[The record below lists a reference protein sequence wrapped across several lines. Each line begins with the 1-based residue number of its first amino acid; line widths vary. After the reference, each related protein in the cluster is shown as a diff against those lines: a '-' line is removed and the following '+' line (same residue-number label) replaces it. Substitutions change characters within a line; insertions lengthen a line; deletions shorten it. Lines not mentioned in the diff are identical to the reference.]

1 MRNNWYTETMKMN
14 DRQLRGGKVALVTG
28 SSRGIGKDIALK
40 LADAVSCV
48 AVQYHSD
55 RESALEVAKMI
66 RNKGSQSAV
75 FRANLIKEK
84 SALSLVRRT
93 EQKFGRIDILVNN
106 FGPLKDKHWK
116 KTSTEEWEFTL
127 RSNLLSALFCI
138 QAALPGMR
146 KRKWGRIINL
156 GYSRVEQITAFH
168 RITPYAVAK
177 TGLLIL
183 TRTVAVSEA
192 ASGITV
198 NMVSPGLMK
207 GSILPRDTRIPAGR
221 PGEFNDISQA
231 VLFLASEDAGYIT
244 GANLVVA
251 GGWKL

>member
-1 MRNNWYTETMKMN
+1 MKTCN
-14 DRQLRGGKVALVTG
+14 HNLQGRVALVTG
-28 SSRGIGKDIALK
+28 SSRGIGRDIALK
-40 LADAVSCV
+40 LADVVSCV

-55 RESALEVAKMI
+55 RESALGVARMI
-66 RNKGSQSAV
+66 RARGSRSAI
-75 FRANLIKEK
+75 FRADLTKEK
-84 SALSLVRRT
+84 SASSLVRRV

-106 FGPLKDKHWK
+106 FGPLIDKHWK
-116 KTSTEEWEFTL
+116 KTSTDEWEFTL

-138 QAALPGMR
+138 QAAIPGMR
-146 KRKWGRIINL
+146 GRKWGRIINL
-156 GYSRVEQITAFH
+156 GYSRIEQLSAFH

-183 TRTVAVSEA
+183 TRTVASSEA
-192 ASGITV
+192 AAGITV

-207 GSILPRDTRIPAGR
+207 GSILPKDTHIPAGR
-221 PGEFNDISQA
+221 LGEFDDVSKA

-244 GANLVVA
+244 GANIIIA